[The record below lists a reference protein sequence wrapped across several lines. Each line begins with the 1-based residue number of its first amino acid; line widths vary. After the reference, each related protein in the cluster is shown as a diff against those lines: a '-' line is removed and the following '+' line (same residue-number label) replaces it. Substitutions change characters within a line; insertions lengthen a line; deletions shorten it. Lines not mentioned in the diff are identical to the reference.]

1 VSSESP
7 LEEALRLD
15 LPLAAEIDAALD
27 RERNRHETALSL
39 VEAQNLVRTGILD
52 AIDDELDA
60 AALERDLAPLL
71 FRMSKF
77 TRSAW
82 PVPMAKDVDAFVATI
97 EKAAKSL
104 LDPQRS
110 STDEEW
116 NERQLEVMIALDWDL
131 GQLYD
136 FVLKGTTLFLPSV
149 GIGWLDLTLGAPLP
163 TMAAA
168 FYASEWPELVA
179 RKFEAYR
186 QRAEQVR
193 TSGGSMPL
201 PIPRELATGGDLA
214 PVVVVDL
221 IEQATRR
228 GQEVL
233 DGFLEKGGKTQPE
246 IEAWLEQRAAKGRR
260 ETRGGA
266 RKGEYAERRK
276 TDARRNIN
284 KLRRVSDWLVRG
296 GLDGDHMVIE
306 RVLELGRLGFGRFG
320 PEPAHPTPGLSSMQR
335 SEAAALYQKELCDAP
350 IDAEQLSRPTPR
362 DLEAVGL
369 RLLPVVGQAV
379 IDFLDVAI
387 LIMDRALAW
396 LRWASGPGP
405 GKPYRMRLSNLV
417 YSMVVEDSDDLTSP
431 AREAGRVLTDKQRAK
446 LRKKCIEDASMLMR
460 DLSQL
465 LPALMS
471 KNAST
476 QPDKGRY
483 HTLRHVYREGQGY
496 HAHTHLDQ
504 AWPDALKAIEDLEF
518 TCQDPWR
525 KGRPDGQLW
534 QLEDILVFLRY
545 DLEQAR
551 ANTKTVDVS
560 EGRDVYLLPYILA
573 SLSQLYGRSE
583 TLTQGRL
590 AWLVQ
595 ELGEPFYLTD
605 KTGERQKQRDE
616 GLRAEL
622 RERAHAET
630 PSHPG
635 AGPLEVLRDQA
646 VRTRREWDGVRKLYK
661 ATLRKFPQELIDAQI
676 GALSPGQIPSRESD
690 HLARTFRCNPVAPR
704 AARAV
709 AASALKRRRARAR
722 QTRRPGGTQ
731 VGVARARDI
740 SSGRN
745 LSERTLARTRSFFA
759 RHDTEAERAAR
770 ARDPTSPAAISWDLW
785 GGDPMRAWLDKQK
798 K

>member
-1 VSSESP
+1 
-7 LEEALRLD
+7 
-15 LPLAAEIDAALD
+15 
-27 RERNRHETALSL
+27 
-39 VEAQNLVRTGILD
+39 
-52 AIDDELDA
+52 
-60 AALERDLAPLL
+60 
-71 FRMSKF
+71 
-77 TRSAW
+77 
-82 PVPMAKDVDAFVATI
+82 
-97 EKAAKSL
+97 
-104 LDPQRS
+104 
-110 STDEEW
+110 
-116 NERQLEVMIALDWDL
+116 
-131 GQLYD
+131 
-136 FVLKGTTLFLPSV
+136 
-149 GIGWLDLTLGAPLP
+149 
-163 TMAAA
+163 
-168 FYASEWPELVA
+168 
-179 RKFEAYR
+179 
-186 QRAEQVR
+186 
-193 TSGGSMPL
+193 
-201 PIPRELATGGDLA
+201 
-214 PVVVVDL
+214 
-221 IEQATRR
+221 
-228 GQEVL
+228 
-233 DGFLEKGGKTQPE
+233 
-246 IEAWLEQRAAKGRR
+246 
-260 ETRGGA
+260 
-266 RKGEYAERRK
+266 
-276 TDARRNIN
+276 
-284 KLRRVSDWLVRG
+284 
-296 GLDGDHMVIE
+296 
-306 RVLELGRLGFGRFG
+306 
-320 PEPAHPTPGLSSMQR
+320 
-335 SEAAALYQKELCDAP
+335 
-350 IDAEQLSRPTPR
+350 
-362 DLEAVGL
+362 
-369 RLLPVVGQAV
+369 
-379 IDFLDVAI
+379 
-387 LIMDRALAW
+387 
-396 LRWASGPGP
+396 
-405 GKPYRMRLSNLV
+405 
-417 YSMVVEDSDDLTSP
+417 
-431 AREAGRVLTDKQRAK
+431 
-446 LRKKCIEDASMLMR
+446 MLMR

-690 HLARTFRCNPVAPR
+690 HLARTSVGARELVKLGAQEERRSGSRELATSRAAVTSASARSRARDHSSPGTTPRPSAQLALETQPARPRSAGISGAAIRCGRGSTSKKSSLWTTCGHRLDIGWTSVGHRLDIPSAPELR
-704 AARAV
+704 AARA
-709 AASALKRRRARAR
+709 
-722 QTRRPGGTQ
+722 
-731 VGVARARDI
+731 GVPFSELSWTSLGHRLDI
-740 SSGRN
+740 AW
-745 LSERTLARTRSFFA
+745 TLLG
-759 RHDTEAERAAR
+759 H
-770 ARDPTSPAAISWDLW
+770 
-785 GGDPMRAWLDKQK
+785 GLDKLWTTSGK
-798 K
+798 KGARPTK